1 MLMFVGVISYA
12 QQYQWT
18 GASGDIDFFNELNWK
33 DTSTSEIP
41 SNNSINPGENIEFE
55 LFISCEVSAENEI
68 ILGENGRITI
78 INGELSGDS
87 INGLGSIILGESSYL
102 NLENSYPLHEG
113 LSIIFESNKSWIRL
127 LNVEPKTAYY
137 YYNDTQQRLAK
148 LRDNNAKLEV
158 ANKQNQETI
167 KMMKENYEKQTKLNN
182 ELSAKLK
189 DAEVYGNELRKKL
202 SKIDLPAASLNR
214 PEETEK
220 RINDASQKVLDI
232 LESITARKSK

>member
-1 MLMFVGVISYA
+1 MLRIYGLI
-12 QQYQWT
+12 
-18 GASGDIDFFNELNWK
+18 
-33 DTSTSEIP
+33 
-41 SNNSINPGENIEFE
+41 
-55 LFISCEVSAENEI
+55 I
-68 ILGENGRITI
+68 ILG
-78 INGELSGDS
+78 
-87 INGLGSIILGESSYL
+87 
-102 NLENSYPLHEG
+102 
-113 LSIIFESNKSWIRL
+113 L
-127 LNVEPKTAYY
+127 LAGVGYGAYY
-137 YYNDTQQRLAK
+137 YYNDTQQRLAT

-167 KMMKENYEKQTKLNN
+167 KMMKDNFEKQTKLNN

>member
-1 MLMFVGVISYA
+1 MHG
-12 QQYQWT
+12 W
-18 GASGDIDFFNELNWK
+18 
-33 DTSTSEIP
+33 
-41 SNNSINPGENIEFE
+41 E
-55 LFISCEVSAENEI
+55 LFHQNNGDVMLRIYGLII
-68 ILGENGRITI
+68 ILG
-78 INGELSGDS
+78 
-87 INGLGSIILGESSYL
+87 
-102 NLENSYPLHEG
+102 
-113 LSIIFESNKSWIRL
+113 L
-127 LNVEPKTAYY
+127 LAGVGYGAYY
-137 YYNDTQQRLAK
+137 YYNDTQQRLAT

>member
-1 MLMFVGVISYA
+1 MLRIYGLLIVLGLLAGVGY
-12 QQYQWT
+12 
-18 GASGDIDFFNELNWK
+18 G
-33 DTSTSEIP
+33 
-41 SNNSINPGENIEFE
+41 
-55 LFISCEVSAENEI
+55 
-68 ILGENGRITI
+68 
-78 INGELSGDS
+78 
-87 INGLGSIILGESSYL
+87 
-102 NLENSYPLHEG
+102 
-113 LSIIFESNKSWIRL
+113 
-127 LNVEPKTAYY
+127 AYY
-137 YYNDTQQRLAK
+137 YYNDTQQRLAT

-158 ANKQNQETI
+158 VNKENQETI
-167 KMMKENYEKQTKLNN
+167 KMMKDNYEKQSKLNK

>member
-1 MLMFVGVISYA
+1 MLRIYGLLIVLGVLAGVGY
-12 QQYQWT
+12 
-18 GASGDIDFFNELNWK
+18 G
-33 DTSTSEIP
+33 
-41 SNNSINPGENIEFE
+41 
-55 LFISCEVSAENEI
+55 
-68 ILGENGRITI
+68 
-78 INGELSGDS
+78 
-87 INGLGSIILGESSYL
+87 
-102 NLENSYPLHEG
+102 
-113 LSIIFESNKSWIRL
+113 
-127 LNVEPKTAYY
+127 AYY
-137 YYNDTQQRLAK
+137 YYNDTQQRLAT

-167 KMMKENYEKQTKLNN
+167 KLMKDNFEKQTKLNN

>member
-1 MLMFVGVISYA
+1 MMMRIYGVLIVLGLLAGVGY
-12 QQYQWT
+12 
-18 GASGDIDFFNELNWK
+18 G
-33 DTSTSEIP
+33 
-41 SNNSINPGENIEFE
+41 
-55 LFISCEVSAENEI
+55 
-68 ILGENGRITI
+68 
-78 INGELSGDS
+78 
-87 INGLGSIILGESSYL
+87 
-102 NLENSYPLHEG
+102 
-113 LSIIFESNKSWIRL
+113 
-127 LNVEPKTAYY
+127 AYY
-137 YYNDTQQRLAK
+137 YYNDTQQRLAT

-167 KMMKENYEKQTKLNN
+167 KLMKDNFEKQTKLNN

>member
-1 MLMFVGVISYA
+1 MLRIYGLLIVLGLLAGVGY
-12 QQYQWT
+12 
-18 GASGDIDFFNELNWK
+18 G
-33 DTSTSEIP
+33 
-41 SNNSINPGENIEFE
+41 
-55 LFISCEVSAENEI
+55 
-68 ILGENGRITI
+68 
-78 INGELSGDS
+78 
-87 INGLGSIILGESSYL
+87 
-102 NLENSYPLHEG
+102 
-113 LSIIFESNKSWIRL
+113 
-127 LNVEPKTAYY
+127 AYY
-137 YYNDTQQRLAK
+137 YYNDTQQRLAT